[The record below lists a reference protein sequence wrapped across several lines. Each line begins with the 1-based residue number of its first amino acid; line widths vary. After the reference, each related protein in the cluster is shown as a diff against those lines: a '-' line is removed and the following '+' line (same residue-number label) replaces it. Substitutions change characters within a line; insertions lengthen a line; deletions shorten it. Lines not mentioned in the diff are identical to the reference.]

1 MGLNS
6 PPRFYHSLIETFGHI
21 KLRLTNKHFTAS
33 RKIVGVGMSKMRNSA
48 RFGRD
53 GSNGRNEKKLFS
65 KTTKNRLK
73 SIILPE
79 YHWHELIPAL
89 FDSELIRTIPTIS
102 SYSGFDRRWRWK
114 FVSVENSDVYQIG
127 FDALIPSRFVKADV
141 VKIHD

>member
-65 KTTKNRLK
+65 KTTINRLK
-73 SIILPE
+73 SIVLAR
-79 YHWHELIPAL
+79 IPLA
-89 FDSELIRTIPTIS
+89 
-102 SYSGFDRRWRWK
+102 
-114 FVSVENSDVYQIG
+114 
-127 FDALIPSRFVKADV
+127 
-141 VKIHD
+141 